1 MPTLTAPAP
10 AAPPVTRA
18 ALYAE
23 RDRIERRAY
32 HDLQRLT
39 EIRALLADM
48 PADEHH
54 IRDI

>member
-1 MPTLTAPAP
+1 MPTATAVDPNTT
-10 AAPPVTRA
+10 TRA

-23 RDRIERRAY
+23 RELIERRAY
-32 HDLQRLT
+32 HDLQRLH
-39 EIRALLADM
+39 EIRALLADL